1 MKITLIL
8 IMSIKMNGKMLM
20 LLVKT
25 RFFSEEIQFKVSSK
39 VITMTKIIPL
49 LSKIIKMD
57 QIAAIME
64 MVLQSL
70 VLQRIPE
77 VIFKIAQARTLS
89 MKRILIY
96 HMRTLKSMSIDLY
109 SEHYLIQEKPR
120 KRDIRFLYSISIF
133 ILKQ

>member
-1 MKITLIL
+1 
-8 IMSIKMNGKMLM
+8 MNGKMLM

-25 RFFSEEIQFKVSSK
+25 RFFSEETQSKVSSK
-39 VITMTKIIPL
+39 VITMTRIIPL

-57 QIAAIME
+57 QTAVIME

-77 VIFKIAQARTLS
+77 VIFRIAQARTLS

-96 HMRTLKSMSIDLY
+96 LMRT
-109 SEHYLIQEKPR
+109 
-120 KRDIRFLYSISIF
+120 
-133 ILKQ
+133 

>member
-1 MKITLIL
+1 M
-8 IMSIKMNGKMLM
+8 
-20 LLVKT
+20 T
-25 RFFSEEIQFKVSSK
+25 R
-39 VITMTKIIPL
+39 IIPL